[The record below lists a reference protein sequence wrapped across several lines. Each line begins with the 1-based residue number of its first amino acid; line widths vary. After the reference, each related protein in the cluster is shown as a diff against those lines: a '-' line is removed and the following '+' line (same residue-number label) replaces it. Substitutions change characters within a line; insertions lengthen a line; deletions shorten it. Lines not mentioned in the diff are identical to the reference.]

1 MTTASGSALRLH
13 TADRMTPTSASGSLS
28 KAFVQGTHR
37 AVTPAE
43 TVARITPHMRALGI
57 TRVADVTGLDSIGI
71 PVVMVCRPNA
81 RSVSVAQGKGLD
93 LDAARASGLM
103 ESIEHWHAEH
113 VVRPLQF
120 ATAAELSTRHRLV
133 DTAGLPRLSISSF
146 HAHRKLLWIE
156 GEDLADGGARWLPFE
171 VVHADYTLPLPPGS
185 GCFLTT
191 STGLASGNHRL
202 EAVLHGLY
210 EAIERDAAALWYAA
224 APERRQ
230 ATRLDLAT
238 IDDAACVDLLARFV
252 RAGIAVAVWDATSEI
267 GVPVF
272 IAKIVDREPNPYRP
286 LYVSGGQGCHR
297 SRAIALSRALTE
309 AAQSRLT
316 AICGARDDI
325 DRTAYDQLRAPHQIA
340 AALAEVGQ
348 AEAPMGTLRSF
359 TAAPDSFSARFED
372 DLAAVLAA
380 LRTAGLAQVVVVDLT
395 RPELAV
401 PVVRVI
407 VPGLESMWDAPGYAP
422 GARALRARSA

>member
-1 MTTASGSALRLH
+1 MILAVTSPDRVTDTGALPK
-13 TADRMTPTSASGSLS
+13 T
-28 KAFVQGTHR
+28 FVHGTQR

-43 TVARITPHMRALGI
+43 TVARVSPLMRAMGI

-93 LDAARASGLM
+93 LNAARASGLM

-113 VVRPLQF
+113 IVLPLQL
-120 ATAAELSTRHRLV
+120 ATATELATRQRLV

-156 GEDLADGGARWLPFE
+156 GEDLVDGGPRWLPLE
-171 VVHADYTLPLPPGS
+171 VVHTDYTLPLPPGS

-210 EAIERDAAALWYAA
+210 EAIERDAVALWSAA
-224 APERRQ
+224 APAHRDD
-230 ATRLDLAT
+230 TRVDLDT
-238 IDDAACVDLLARFV
+238 VDDPACRELLARFA
-252 RAGIAVAVWDATSEI
+252 RAGVAVGVWDASSEL
-267 GVPVF
+267 GLPVF
-272 IAKIVDREPNPYRP
+272 VAKIVDREPDPWRAVH
-286 LYVSGGQGCHR
+286 VSGGQGCHR

-316 AICGARDDI
+316 AIAGARDDI
-325 DRTAYDQLRAPHQIA
+325 ERSCYERMRAPRQIA
-340 AALAEVGQ
+340 AAIAELA
-348 AEAPMGTLRSF
+348 APGALRPF
-359 TAAPDSFSARFED
+359 TASADSFSQRFED
-372 DLAAVLAA
+372 DLDAVLAA
-380 LRTAGLAQVVVVDLT
+380 LRGAGLTEVVVVDLT
-395 RPELAV
+395 RPELGL
-401 PVVRVI
+401 PVVRVV

-422 GARALRARSA
+422 GPRARIARAS